1 MRKGF
6 PTVMK
11 AYEVNFCAKLAKGI
25 ARHFGSNCEVVVHDL
40 YPENAEHSIVAIENG
55 HVTGRRLGDGPSHVV
70 WEALKGDPRKLEDRL
85 AYLTRTEDGKILKSS
100 TIFIRDEDEAQL
112 EKLPYMLLVGDKEIE
127 DGAVS
132 VRKRGEGDIG
142 SKSVDEF
149 IASAL
154 ADIASKK
161 IW

>member
-1 MRKGF
+1 MGVR
-6 PTVMK
+6 VS
-11 AYEVNFCAKLAKGI
+11 V
-25 ARHFGSNCEVVVHDL
+25 D
-40 YPENAEHSIVAIENG
+40 
-55 HVTGRRLGDGPSHVV
+55 
-70 WEALKGDPRKLEDRL
+70 DRS
-85 AYLTRTEDGKILKSS
+85 EKIGYK
-100 TIFIRDEDEAQL
+100 IREAQL
-112 EKLPYMLLVGDKEIE
+112 EKIPYMLLVGDKEIE